1 MNSFW
6 HRVALL
12 IVMTTGTSLM
22 VFAQDSPPPMQGKAL
37 ERVEQFKKIRL
48 MELLNLSDE
57 NALKFFARYN
67 KYQELLRNLRQ
78 KQVQAFGRIQSLRKS
93 QAADA
98 EFDKVVSDLLTL
110 EGQFEEAK
118 TKYVG
123 ELKDVL
129 TSKQLAEY
137 LAFEFRFQQNLRELA
152 RDAQQR
158 RRQDNPMR

>member
-1 MNSFW
+1 MSSLR
-6 HRVALL
+6 HRVGLL
-12 IVMTTGTSLM
+12 ILCVAGISTL
-22 VFAQDSPPPMQGKAL
+22 VCAQDAQPAPQGKAL

-48 MELLNLSDE
+48 MELLNLNDE
-57 NALKFFARYN
+57 SALKFFARYN
-67 KYQELLRNLRQ
+67 KYQELLRDLR
-78 KQVQAFGRIQSLRKS
+78 KQLVQAFGRIQALRKS

-98 EFDKVVSDLLTL
+98 EYDKVVSDLLTV
-110 EGQFEEAK
+110 ESQFEEAK

-152 RDAQQR
+152 RDAQQL
-158 RRQDNPMR
+158 RRQNNPMR